1 MCSNPLSLW
10 KKYQET
16 SCENGWYSRSDSQSA
31 APVSNLQKWEKSWRN
46 ESLNVAA
53 GGGGQLRDKSPEHQ
67 LIRAVFIALLVSLPT
82 ELQVWRFQWRSW
94 KLYEL
99 FHIYQ
104 VIKRLFSRHSSSV
117 RSLRSPATPKQKVRE
132 VKDKEGL
139 KADCTQFNMQTG

>member
-1 MCSNPLSLW
+1 MR
-10 KKYQET
+10 KKLKKREPK
-16 SCENGWYSRSDSQSA
+16 RS
-31 APVSNLQKWEKSWRN
+31 SW
-46 ESLNVAA
+46 
-53 GGGGQLRDKSPEHQ
+53 GGQLRDKSPEHQ
-67 LIRAVFIALLVSLPT
+67 LISAVFIALLVALPT

-117 RSLRSPATPKQKVRE
+117 RSLWSPATPKQKVRE